1 MLRNVAVLLMFSVV
15 TSFAGACGHPLL
27 DGGWEGTATCN
38 GDDVFPLSAIFNESG
53 DNELDG
59 VIYIEGFIFGGFI
72 AKGVIEGG
80 ARDPDDGTYSFKLE
94 SDGDEAPDFDVELEY
109 SDDEA
114 EELDG
119 DTDILDEDGAPVDNC
134 PIELERVSVND
145 D

>member
-1 MLRNVAVLLMFSVV
+1 MVRNLVVLPAFLCVV
-15 TSFAGACGHPLL
+15 TFSSACGHPLL

-53 DNELDG
+53 ENELDG

-72 AKGVIEGG
+72 AKGVIENGE
-80 ARDPDDGTYSFKLE
+80 RDPQDGAYSFNLE
-94 SDGDEAPDFDVELEY
+94 LDDDEAPDFDVDLEY
-109 SDDEA
+109 SDDTA

-119 DTDILDEDGAPVDNC
+119 DADILDEDGAPVDNC

-145 D
+145 